1 MGRKHLFK
9 LVFFLIGIALLVST
23 LIFLN
28 FNRELVHN
36 ELVAL
41 YLLPKPEVMT
51 ELYFNKNANLPDA
64 VTENQA
70 ISFTFVIHNL
80 EMTDYQYVYD
90 VYVNINGTKHIIDS
104 GHVLV
109 KNDQYYIKKEEF
121 NLAIAPGKQEVVV
134 ELINKQQSI
143 DFWVGDSK

>member
-9 LVFFLIGIALLVST
+9 LVFFLIGIALVVST

-28 FNRELVHN
+28 FNRERVHN

-41 YLLPKPEVMT
+41 YLLPKPETMT
-51 ELYFNKNANLPDA
+51 ELYFNKNANLPDT

-70 ISFTFVIHNL
+70 ISFSFVIHNL
-80 EMTDYQYVYD
+80 ETTDYQYAYD
-90 VYVNINGTKHIIDS
+90 VYVDVNGTKHIIDS

-121 NLAIAPGKQEVVV
+121 NLAKAPGKQEVVV